1 MKNILLKSKQ
11 LGITSQNHTIQTR
24 GLSSLE
30 RSKFSLS
37 QYHKNILVGLIL
49 GDLNFRKAKGGVN
62 AFLKFEQGLIHKDY
76 LLHLFDLFSTYCL
89 TAPKTQS
96 RVLKTR
102 SEMVYGSLFFR
113 TCSLPCFNEF
123 LDLFYLEGKKII
135 PNNIGELLTPLGLAY
150 WLCDDGVFCNKN
162 RVIYLSTNCLTL
174 VEVNLLVKT
183 LNNKWN
189 LNCTINK
196 NGTGFRIRIPSKS
209 LPMIQELL
217 KDIMPS
223 MMLYKIGL

>member
-1 MKNILLKSKQ
+1 MKKNYLTKAERIQFILTTEQKD
-11 LGITSQNHTIQTR
+11 
-24 GLSSLE
+24 
-30 RSKFSLS
+30 
-37 QYHKNILVGLIL
+37 ILVGLIL

-62 AFLKFEQGLIHKDY
+62 ALLKFEQGLIHKDY
-76 LLHLFDLFSTYCL
+76 LLHLFDLFSIYCR

-96 RVLKTR
+96 RVTR
-102 SEMVYGSLFFR
+102 PGMEYSSVYFR
-113 TCSLPCFNEF
+113 TYSLPCFNEF

-150 WLCDDGVFCNKN
+150 WLCDDGGFCNKN
-162 RVIYLSTNCLTL
+162 RVIYLSTNCFTL
-174 VEVNLLVKT
+174 AEVNLLVKT

-196 NGTGFRIRIPSKS
+196 NGAGFRIRISSRS
-209 LPMIQELL
+209 LAVIQELL